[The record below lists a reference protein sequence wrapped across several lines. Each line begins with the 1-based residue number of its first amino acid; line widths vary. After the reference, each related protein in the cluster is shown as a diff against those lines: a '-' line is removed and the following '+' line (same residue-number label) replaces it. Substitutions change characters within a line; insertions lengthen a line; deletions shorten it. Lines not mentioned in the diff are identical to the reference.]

1 MPQGTLAMS
10 QERLVDEELNPVH
23 FYYKEIQADD
33 LNSWTLETTNRVRNI
48 YEVIEGLDR
57 QASAHPLEELDI
69 DANPEMFV
77 NQLLSSY
84 PEHDKAFCV
93 SLINNFSD
101 SMRTRAREPGKYAVL
116 ILYED
121 SLILCHTDSEEMTI
135 TKDAEVL
142 ERLLDTDNVDK
153 YARFHQTSSGTEVLQ
168 FERSVSKSFS
178 EFLGLEP
185 EEIAYEEAGEIK
197 IFSEIDGSTV
207 RFEFRQDEFEEKFIT
222 NESHSLHSTEI
233 LETPNDEYPV
243 NHIKMGRR
251 RYDTVDGFLQQFY
264 ALYYDLNT
272 LKSQYGTVANS
283 VTPHTTTVVDHEDKV
298 TTGGPN
304 GPTKIK
310 KGDDSGFNV
319 VFADKHIE
327 LSAKWR
333 LQLSKKLRSG
343 ETVRIHHLGNRF
355 AEEPIRL
362 GSFEVYNEVDID
374 VERLN
379 QLYNLTQEAGTGE
392 HLSNIVYCVMF
403 HTLSEWCRA
412 PICHFFGQMTKR
424 FEDELSAEGM
434 ILRDEDGL
442 MELKG
447 RDWLANIDDDEEAA
461 KKISEELQS
470 DSKLLLVG
478 VEEEE
483 QRIRPLSRNRWDSE
497 RNRRVRDS
505 VRGLNGHHDSIQL
518 ASLQVGN
525 GDCLLFVY
533 AVRGD
538 QSFDLDL
545 AAM

>member
-1 MPQGTLAMS
+1 MT
-10 QERLVDEELNPVH
+10 QERLVEEEFNPVH
-23 FYYKEIQADD
+23 FYYKEIQADG
-33 LNSWTLETTNRVRNI
+33 LNSWTLESTDRVRNI
-48 YEVIEGLDR
+48 YEVIDGLDR
-57 QASAHPLEELDI
+57 QTSAHPLDELDI
-69 DANPEMFV
+69 DDNPQMFV
-77 NQLLSSY
+77 DRLLDAY
-84 PEHDKAFCV
+84 PDHDEAFCV
-93 SLINNFSD
+93 SLINDFSD
-101 SMRTRAREPGKYAVL
+101 SMKTRAREPGKYAVL
-116 ILYED
+116 VLYGD
-121 SLILCHTDSEEMTI
+121 SLTLCHTDSEEMTI

-153 YARFHQTSSGTEVLQ
+153 YARFHETDDSLEVLQ

-178 EFLGLEP
+178 DFLGLEP

-197 IFSEIDGSTV
+197 IFTQIDGSTV
-207 RFEFRQDEFEEKFIT
+207 RFEFGQDEFEQKFIT
-222 NESHSLHSTEI
+222 DASYDIHTEI

-251 RYDTVDGFLQQFY
+251 RYDTVDEFLQQFY

-272 LKSQYGTVANS
+272 LRNQYGTIADS
-283 VTPHTTTVVDHEDKV
+283 MTPHTTTVVDHEDKV

-304 GPTKIK
+304 GPTKLK
-310 KGDDSGFNV
+310 KGNDSVFNV

-327 LSAKWR
+327 LSAGWR

-343 ETVRIHHLGNRF
+343 ETVRLHHVGNDF
-355 AEEPIRL
+355 VEEPVQV
-362 GSFEVYNEVDID
+362 GSFEVYNAIDID
-374 VERLN
+374 EERLN
-379 QLYNLTQEAGTGE
+379 QLYRVTQEAGTGE
-392 HLSNIVYCVMF
+392 HLSNIIYCVMF
-403 HTLSEWCRA
+403 HALSEWCQS

-447 RDWLANIDDDEEAA
+447 RDWLADIEDDEDAA
-461 KKISEELQS
+461 EKISQQIQS

-483 QRIRPLSRNRWDSE
+483 QRIRPLSRSKWDSE
-497 RNRRVRDS
+497 RNERIRDS
-505 VRGLNGHHDSIQL
+505 VRDMNGHHDSIQL
-518 ASLQVGN
+518 SSLQMGN

-533 AVRGD
+533 SVRGD

-545 AAM
+545 AAP